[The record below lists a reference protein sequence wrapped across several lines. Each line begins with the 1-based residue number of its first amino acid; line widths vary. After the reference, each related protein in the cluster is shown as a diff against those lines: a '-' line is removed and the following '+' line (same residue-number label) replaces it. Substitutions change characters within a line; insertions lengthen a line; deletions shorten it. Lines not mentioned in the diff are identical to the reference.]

1 MRAITVPTLNGTD
14 YSYEAGQLFI
24 WTGAEL
30 ATTIVAASI
39 PILRVLLSDMVH
51 SRYPHPATELKSLKD
66 EEGIRVTRT
75 TVITRSPSNAERGNW
90 RGDAQTLA
98 IPTSAEHGMW
108 KGDADSLTM
117 PSTPDTPGPTYHSF
131 LQKP

>member
-1 MRAITVPTLNGTD
+1 MRAITVPTLSGQD

-51 SRYPHPATELKSLKD
+51 SRYPHNSTELNTFKSLK
-66 EEGIRVTRT
+66 EGGGIQVTKT
-75 TVITRSPSNAERGNW
+75 TVITRSPSSAERGML
-90 RGDAQTLA
+90 G
-98 IPTSAEHGMW
+98 
-108 KGDADSLTM
+108 GDADSMLG
-117 PSTPDTPGPTYHSF
+117 PLTPDTPGPTYHSF
-131 LQKP
+131 LQK